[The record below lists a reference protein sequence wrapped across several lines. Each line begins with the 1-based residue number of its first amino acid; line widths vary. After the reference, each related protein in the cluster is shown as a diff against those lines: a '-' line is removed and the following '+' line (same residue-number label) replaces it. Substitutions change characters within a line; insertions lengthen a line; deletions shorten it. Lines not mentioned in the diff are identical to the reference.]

1 MNGNLYRGLSRL
13 ELYELLW
20 CEPAMAVAKQIGV
33 SKTSLL
39 RVCKR
44 LRIPKPTKAQRRRL
58 TRGEKVQRP
67 ALLSFG
73 LLSVGASPEE
83 EEWYFTLKPRT
94 RRWLARAKVRS
105 IAQVLQLELNFR
117 IPTSVRR
124 EIGDFQYSEQI
135 KGGFDP
141 RTPLNRDERQMR
153 LMNGGLLS
161 GGMHPG
167 RPWSFL
173 SLGEVFDGWVLC
185 ARGGSIFLQGF
196 NEIQQRGRDYIGDI
210 PGFKDSYVPRIH
222 RPKCWF
228 GVLNRTGFERTGE
241 DLNLSRAIFG
251 LDYASLQSVLDA
263 YERVTRSS
271 EGSGALK
278 ITYAKSDSSC
288 QISGKVIPARFP
300 YIEIKDVASV
310 GTKMSLEAFFDLLA
324 LLTSEGKKGG
334 RMVRA
339 FQESGVDPGVW
350 SMIWARGDIR
360 PWGSWSFERY
370 IELKVRARQEKAA

>member
-1 MNGNLYRGLSRL
+1 
-13 ELYELLW
+13 
-20 CEPAMAVAKQIGV
+20 MAAAKQIGV

-39 RVCKR
+39 RVCKE
-44 LRIPKPTKAQRRRL
+44 LRIPKPTRAQRRRL
-58 TRGEKVQRP
+58 TKGAKVRKP

-73 LLSVGASPEE
+73 LKSDGASPEE
-83 EEWYFTLKPRT
+83 EKWYSTLKPRT
-94 RRWLARAKVRS
+94 RRWLARAKVGS
-105 IAQVLQLELNFR
+105 IAQVLKVELHSR

-124 EIGDFQYSEQI
+124 EIGDFQYSERI

-141 RTPLNRDERQMR
+141 RTPLNLDERQGR

-167 RPWSFL
+167 EPWWFL

-196 NEIQQRGRDYIGDI
+196 NQIQQRGRDYIADI
-210 PGFKDSYVPRIH
+210 TGFKESYVPRIH
-222 RPKCWF
+222 RPRCWF
-228 GVLNRTGFERTGE
+228 GVLDRTGFEKMGE

-251 LDYASLQSVLDA
+251 LDYASLQSLLDA

-278 ITYAKSDSSC
+278 IAYAKRDSPC

-300 YIEIKDVASV
+300 YIEISDVASV
-310 GTKMSLEAFFDLLA
+310 GTKMSLEAFFNLLA
-324 LLTSEGKKGG
+324 LLTSDGKKGG

-339 FQESGVDPGVW
+339 FEESGIDPDVW
-350 SMIWARGDIR
+350 SMIWVRGDIR

-370 IELKVRARQEKAA
+370 IELRVKSRLEKAAQIAKDRA